1 MTDPFNLE
9 KTIII
14 DKPIADSIAAIV
26 IINIEPNCPKL
37 LSEKNDPYNNDII
50 IESNIISKHNKTMIM
65 FDLLIEI
72 PNILKINK
80 DKGRR

>member
-1 MTDPFNLE
+1 M
-9 KTIII
+9 I

-37 LSEKNDPYNNDII
+37 LSEKNDPYINDRII
-50 IESNIISKHNKTMIM
+50 DNNIISKHNNTIMI

-72 PNILKINK
+72 PNILKIK
-80 DKGRR
+80 RDKGKR